1 MKDIVKILSKNKNM
15 VVLAVSSVVSMLII
29 IVLVTVFS
37 HEKTYSKNI
46 DIANRFCDGGDW
58 EKLNKLGISDSD
70 KTLIKGLLIKVSI
83 ESSAL
88 NGTPLLTSNKALTDY
103 IDFIDTFYRS
113 TENSVMPIFFALKIA
128 DLTQNNT
135 DSTAI
140 ANYRLAVLG
149 KLKNYGLIE

>member
-1 MKDIVKILSKNKNM
+1 MKDIVKFFSKNKNM

-46 DIANRFCDGGDW
+46 DIVNRFCDGGDW
-58 EKLNKLGISDSD
+58 ERLNKLGISEAD
-70 KTLIKGLLIKVSI
+70 KSLIKGLLIKVSI

-88 NGTPLLTSNKALTDY
+88 NGTPLLTSNAALPEY
-103 IDFIDTFYRS
+103 IDFVNAFYQ
-113 TENSVMPIFFALKIA
+113 TKENSVLPLFFALKMA
-128 DLTQNNT
+128 DLKQNNM
-135 DSTAI
+135 DSAAI